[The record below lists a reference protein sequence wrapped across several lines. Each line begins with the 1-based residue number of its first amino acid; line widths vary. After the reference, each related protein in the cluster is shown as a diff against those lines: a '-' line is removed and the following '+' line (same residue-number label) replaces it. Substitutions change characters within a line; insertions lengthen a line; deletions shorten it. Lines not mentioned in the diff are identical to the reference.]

1 MKKRLCM
8 FLAMLL
14 ILMMVTPAFAASAAP
29 NEDEYTFAVEQ
40 ENGLTICMA
49 VVVENGIPRQLTKAE
64 YLEIKEKTK
73 ANALEANNN
82 DSVKFE
88 KTARYETN
96 AAWRG
101 FSYSFAPSS
110 KEIVT
115 DYTLARRISQIFKN
129 ADTISVTATTSYTR
143 SVTESG
149 GLTMT
154 SNALAALD
162 AGVKAEYSF
171 VKTATSSTSTS
182 VVGVLRP
189 AGIKPYAAVIFTP
202 NLAKVQGV
210 MTEYLS
216 AMGSSGVYARY
227 NCTVTYAN
235 MVGGNWDGIYE
246 CAESYTG
253 VSSDFPPPA

>member
-64 YLEIKEKTK
+64 Y
-73 ANALEANNN
+73 
-82 DSVKFE
+82 
-88 KTARYETN
+88 
-96 AAWRG
+96 
-101 FSYSFAPSS
+101 
-110 KEIVT
+110 
-115 DYTLARRISQIFKN
+115 
-129 ADTISVTATTSYTR
+129 
-143 SVTESG
+143 
-149 GLTMT
+149 
-154 SNALAALD
+154 
-162 AGVKAEYSF
+162 
-171 VKTATSSTSTS
+171 
-182 VVGVLRP
+182 
-189 AGIKPYAAVIFTP
+189 
-202 NLAKVQGV
+202 
-210 MTEYLS
+210 
-216 AMGSSGVYARY
+216 